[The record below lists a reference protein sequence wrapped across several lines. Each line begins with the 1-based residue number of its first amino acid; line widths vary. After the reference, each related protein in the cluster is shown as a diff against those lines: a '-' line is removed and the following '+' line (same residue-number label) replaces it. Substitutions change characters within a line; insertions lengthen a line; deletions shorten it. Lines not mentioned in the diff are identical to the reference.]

1 MEQRGGNTN
10 GFICLAHRTGG
21 VFQHAVSDLRERSA
35 RRCECIW
42 LTVTY
47 LVGALASGVLFFVTG
62 NGASLLQEYGRL
74 NWASFLLGLVIVGLE
89 AGWIYAYKAGWPVS
103 TAFIVQSAILAGFLL
118 LVGYLLYHEPLAW
131 NKIAG
136 VVICLIG
143 LYVMNYK

>member
-1 MEQRGGNTN
+1 MFSYVWPIALVVFSNTLYQ
-10 GFICLAHRTGG
+10 ICAKEVPGG
-21 VFQHAVSDLRERSA
+21 VNAFAT
-35 RRCECIW
+35 

-118 LVGYLLYHEPLAW
+118 LAGYLLYHEPLAW

-143 LYVMNYK
+143 LYVINYK

>member
-1 MEQRGGNTN
+1 MFSYVWPIALVVFSNTLYQ
-10 GFICLAHRTGG
+10 ICAKEVPGG
-21 VFQHAVSDLRERSA
+21 VNAFAT
-35 RRCECIW
+35 

-118 LVGYLLYHEPLAW
+118 LAGYLLYHEPLAW

-136 VVICLIG
+136 VTICLFG

>member
-1 MEQRGGNTN
+1 MISYVWPIALVVFSNTLYQ
-10 GFICLAHRTGG
+10 ICAKEVPAGMNT
-21 VFQHAVSDLRERSA
+21 FAS
-35 RRCECIW
+35 

-47 LVGALASGVLFFVTG
+47 LVGAVVSGLLFLVTG
-62 NGASLLQEYGRL
+62 NGADLLLEYSRL
-74 NWASFLLGLVIVGLE
+74 NWAPFVLGLVILGLE

-118 LVGYLLYHEPLAW
+118 ALGYVLYREPLAW

-143 LYVMNYK
+143 LYVLNYK

>member
-1 MEQRGGNTN
+1 MVSYVWPIALVVFSNTLYQ
-10 GFICLAHRTGG
+10 ICAKEVPGG
-21 VFQHAVSDLRERSA
+21 VNAFAT
-35 RRCECIW
+35 

-62 NGASLLQEYGRL
+62 NGASLLQEYGRR
-74 NWASFLLGLVIVGLE
+74 LE

-118 LVGYLLYHEPLAW
+118 LAGYLLYHEPLAW

-143 LYVMNYK
+143 LYVINYK

>member
-1 MEQRGGNTN
+1 MISYVWPIALVVFSNTLYQ
-10 GFICLAHRTGG
+10 ICAKEVPAGMNA
-21 VFQHAVSDLRERSA
+21 FAS
-35 RRCECIW
+35 

-47 LVGALASGVLFFVTG
+47 LVGAVASGLLFLVTG
-62 NGASLLQEYGRL
+62 NGANLVQVYGWL
-74 NWASFLLGLVIVGLE
+74 NWAPFVLGLVILGLE

-118 LVGYLLYHEPLAW
+118 AVGYALYREPLAW

-143 LYVMNYK
+143 LYVINYK

>member
-1 MEQRGGNTN
+1 MVSYVWPIALVVFSNTLYQ
-10 GFICLAHRTGG
+10 ICAKEVPGG
-21 VFQHAVSDLRERSA
+21 VNAFAT
-35 RRCECIW
+35 

-136 VVICLIG
+136 VVIWLIG
-143 LYVMNYK
+143 LYVINYK

>member
-1 MEQRGGNTN
+1 MISYIWPVALVVFSNTLYQ
-10 GFICLAHRTGG
+10 ICAKEVPGG
-21 VFQHAVSDLRERSA
+21 VNAFAT
-35 RRCECIW
+35 

-47 LVGALASGVLFFVTG
+47 LVGALASGVLFLVTG
-62 NGASLLQEYGRL
+62 NGANLLQEYGRL
-74 NWASFLLGLVIVGLE
+74 NWAVFVLGLVIVGLE

-143 LYVMNYK
+143 LYVMNFK

>member
-1 MEQRGGNTN
+1 MISYIWPVALVVFSNTLYQ
-10 GFICLAHRTGG
+10 ICAKEVPGG
-21 VFQHAVSDLRERSA
+21 VNAFAT
-35 RRCECIW
+35 

-47 LVGALASGVLFFVTG
+47 LVGALASGVLFLVTG
-62 NGASLLQEYGRL
+62 NGANLLQESGRL
-74 NWASFLLGLVIVGLE
+74 NWAVFVLGLVIVGLE

-143 LYVMNYK
+143 LYLMNFK

>member
-1 MEQRGGNTN
+1 M
-10 GFICLAHRTGG
+10 
-21 VFQHAVSDLRERSA
+21 RERSA
-35 RRCECIW
+35 RRCECICT

-143 LYVMNYK
+143 LYVINYK

>member
-1 MEQRGGNTN
+1 MVSYVWPIALVVFSNTLYQ
-10 GFICLAHRTGG
+10 ICAKEVPGG
-21 VFQHAVSDLRERSA
+21 VNAFAT
-35 RRCECIW
+35 

-47 LVGALASGVLFFVTG
+47 LVGALASVVLFFVTG

-143 LYVMNYK
+143 LYVINYK

>member
-1 MEQRGGNTN
+1 MFSYVWPIALVVFSNTLYQ
-10 GFICLAHRTGG
+10 ICAKEVPGG
-21 VFQHAVSDLRERSA
+21 VNAFAT
-35 RRCECIW
+35 

-62 NGASLLQEYGRL
+62 NGASLLQEYDRL

-118 LVGYLLYHEPLAW
+118 LAGYLLYHEPLAW

>member
-1 MEQRGGNTN
+1 MISYIWPVALVVFSNTLYQ
-10 GFICLAHRTGG
+10 ICAKEVPGG
-21 VFQHAVSDLRERSA
+21 VNAFAT
-35 RRCECIW
+35 

-47 LVGALASGVLFFVTG
+47 LVGALASGVLFLVTG
-62 NGASLLQEYGRL
+62 NGANLLQEYGRL
-74 NWASFLLGLVIVGLE
+74 NWAVFVLGLVIVGLE
-89 AGWIYAYKAGWPVS
+89 SGWIYAYKAGWPVS

-143 LYVMNYK
+143 LYVMNFK

>member
-1 MEQRGGNTN
+1 MVSYVWPIALVVFSNTLYQ
-10 GFICLAHRTGG
+10 ICAKEVPGG
-21 VFQHAVSDLRERSA
+21 VNAFAT
-35 RRCECIW
+35 

-47 LVGALASGVLFFVTG
+47 LVGALASG

-143 LYVMNYK
+143 LYVINYK

>member
-1 MEQRGGNTN
+1 MHLNAFAT
-10 GFICLAHRTGG
+10 
-21 VFQHAVSDLRERSA
+21 
-35 RRCECIW
+35 

-143 LYVMNYK
+143 LYVINYK